1 MKPSG
6 SANSFPPC
14 VTVFQWNDEKN
25 GCPDRTAVSILLFP
39 EPELVMPDHSRCSGI
54 MYGFRLGLADE
65 MKMPQDGFTGGVCR
79 DDICIKDWMGVF
91 LFHKIQYPSHCGS
104 GIALMPEIRFQL
116 IEQSKLFGFTVNGRT
131 ANDTNKCMLLQDDKS
146 IRLLQA
152 EQPVPGL
159 FPCTGLGYTGITD
172 DSRIGP

>member
-1 MKPSG
+1 
-6 SANSFPPC
+6 
-14 VTVFQWNDEKN
+14 
-25 GCPDRTAVSILLFP
+25 
-39 EPELVMPDHSRCSGI
+39 MPDDSQCPGTVQ
-54 MYGFRLGLADE
+54 GLPLGLAGE
-65 MKMPQDGFTGGVCR
+65 MKMPQDGFAGSVCR
-79 DDICIKDWMGVF
+79 DDICIEDRMGVF
-91 LFHKIQYPSHCGS
+91 LFHKIQHPPDRSG

-116 IEQSKLFGFTVNGRT
+116 IEQSKLFGFTINGRT

-152 EQPVPGL
+152 EQLVPGL